1 MILVEEGQSPLI
13 VCLPH
18 SGTEIPNAVE
28 KRLNATG
35 RLQADLAWRLERV
48 FDFHGEL
55 SATVLRS
62 TISRYVV
69 DLDRDPKTP
78 VSAAQD
84 PTRALCPATT
94 LDGKRI
100 YQEGEEPGPI
110 EIEQRTLLFYTP
122 FHKAL
127 RRQIDRLL
135 RSHRKVIVLDCQ
147 SMRSNIKGVT
157 ENGLPLVSIGTADGK
172 SCDPDLRNVLVGSFK
187 GREGYTVSVDE
198 QTRGGFITHTFGRP
212 DRGLHAMTLLLAQR
226 SYLRHESP
234 PFEPDKVRMARLT
247 AVLQDAMTRLVDWTS
262 VGSTYSGQ
270 KQDNSQDKHQ
280 PLPVDEPLVETTKSE
295 ESGSNADPVTD
306 DAEASTEGAA
316 ETPDDISAGTSDAAL
331 EKTEII
337 PVAPPALPKVSSA
350 QTSKVEDGPVTPLL
364 VAE

>member
-84 PTRALCPATT
+84 PARALCPATT

-100 YQEGEEPGPI
+100 YQEGEEPGPT

-157 ENGLPLVSIGTADGK
+157 ENGLPLVSIGTAGGK

-198 QTRGGFITHTFGRP
+198 QTQGGFITHTFGRP

-262 VGSTYSGQ
+262 VGGASSGQ
-270 KQDNSQDKHQ
+270 NQIESEL
-280 PLPVDEPLVETTKSE
+280 LPVEEPLVQEADAE
-295 ESGSNADPVTD
+295 DSGSNSGPVTD
-306 DAEASTEGAA
+306 NAEALTEGAA
-316 ETPDDISAGTSDAAL
+316 EIPDDISAETPDAAP
-331 EKTEII
+331 EKAEIS
-337 PVAPPALPKVSSA
+337 PANPLTLPKVSSA

>member
-18 SGTEIPNAVE
+18 SGTDIPNAVE

-55 SATVLRS
+55 NATVLRS
-62 TISRYVV
+62 SISRYVI

-78 VSAAQD
+78 VSAAND
-84 PTRALCPATT
+84 PARALCPATT

-100 YQEGEEPGPI
+100 YQEGEEPGPT
-110 EIEQRTLLFYTP
+110 EIEQRSLLFYTP

-127 RRQIDRLL
+127 RHQIDRLL
-135 RSHRKVIVLDCQ
+135 RSHGKVIVLDCQ
-147 SMRSNIKGVT
+147 SMRSHIKGVT
-157 ENGLPLVSIGTADGK
+157 DNGLPIVSIGTAGGT

-187 GREGYTVSVDE
+187 GLEGFTVSVDE
-198 QTRGGFITHTFGRP
+198 QIKGGFITQTFGRP
-212 DRGLHAMTLLLAQR
+212 ERGLHAMTLLLAQR

-234 PFEPDKVRMARLT
+234 PFEPDKARMARLKV
-247 AVLQDAMTRLVDWTS
+247 VLQDALTRLVDWTS
-262 VGSTYSGQ
+262 ISDASTGSQ
-270 KQDNSQDKHQ
+270 SQNQNQ
-280 PLPVDEPLVETTKSE
+280 PLPVDAPAQDEAAAEEPDGAIASDEPDKAEPAAESASETPGDLAQDTVDGAPEK
-295 ESGSNADPVTD
+295 
-306 DAEASTEGAA
+306 AEA
-316 ETPDDISAGTSDAAL
+316 
-331 EKTEII
+331 I
-337 PVAPPALPKVSSA
+337 PVDPKSLPRVSSA